1 MDGLQFVQSYIVKSA
16 EKIDHLYIRKE
27 HNIAIVPIIKQT
39 ARKVVKTAE
48 IFLGEGELEE
58 GMTRRI

>member
-27 HNIAIVPIIKQT
+27 KVFTLFEEELQ
-39 ARKVVKTAE
+39 RKKS
-48 IFLGEGELEE
+48 
-58 GMTRRI
+58 